1 MTILEF
7 DDVDTARLLHACDG
21 ADPAGLDILG
31 DESALGR
38 DIPARG
44 AFRVKGI
51 PGTGKDIAAV
61 SIDIHGGLRYQGRVR
76 SQGTATPCEGRLL
89 RVVLALEACDC

>member
-7 DDVDTARLLHACDG
+7 DDVDTARLLHARDG
-21 ADPAGLDILG
+21 ANPAGLDIFDDKPTLG
-31 DESALGR
+31 G

-44 AFRVKGI
+44 AFRVEGI
-51 PGTGKDIAAV
+51 PGTGKDIVAV

-89 RVVLALEACDC
+89 RVVLALEARDC